1 MYCLCQSRQVLKW
14 DTGEDAA
21 VPRTSRRK
29 RWSAPMRAEGVGVNC
44 DSPVSE
50 SNKPPCDTAVTGQPD
65 NATQRAKQIGLSHRV
80 PIAHYALGN
89 HKTNDHRHTGA
100 TDSLSW
106 HIVIY
111 IIIIY
116 HVWCGSLI
124 YWLVFGLCVT
134 YARLKTRGNR
144 THSHI
149 SAYGPPCWLRCCQC

>member
-1 MYCLCQSRQVLKW
+1 M
-14 DTGEDAA
+14 T
-21 VPRTSRRK
+21 
-29 RWSAPMRAEGVGVNC
+29 AEGVGVNC

-65 NATQRAKQIGLSHRV
+65 NATQRAKQIGLTHRV
-80 PIAHYALGN
+80 PIAH
-89 HKTNDHRHTGA
+89 HKTNGHRPTGA

-116 HVWCGSLI
+116 HVWCSSLI
-124 YWLVFGLCVT
+124 YWLALGLCGL
-134 YARLKTRGNR
+134 YARLKTRGNC

-149 SAYGPPCWLRCCQC
+149 SVYGPPHWLWCCRCEQAAAVKNCPASRVCHLLLLLLLRICAPLVF